1 MDWTQVLVAG
11 ILAAIGPIT
20 VGYALSAVGL
30 NLQFGYAGL
39 VNFGHVA
46 FMMVGAY
53 GTAMTVEFGGPL
65 WLGIIIGILTAILL
79 GVLIGIP
86 TLRLRADYFAITSIA
101 AAEVLRLLVRSSSAE
116 PLTGGVF
123 GLQGFGSDFYALNP
137 FPNTEL
143 YGLAPLVVTGRA
155 LWVIVVGWALVLLAT
170 LFIARLIRSPWGR
183 VLEAIREDEDATRSL
198 GRNVFA
204 YKLQALMI
212 GGGIAGVA
220 GILLALDQ
228 QSVHPDAFPPRI
240 TFLLFVMVILGG
252 AGSIWGAVLGG
263 ALFNFL
269 FFATDALMARL
280 QANVDWIGAIFTPA
294 EAGII
299 KYVLVGIAL
308 MLLMVFR
315 PQGLLRTREEGRA
328 DVG

>member
-1 MDWTQVLVAG
+1 MDWQQVLVAG

-20 VGYALSAVGL
+20 AGYVLSAIGL

-39 VNFGHVA
+39 LNFGHVA
-46 FMMVGAY
+46 FMLVGAY
-53 GTAMTVEFGGPL
+53 GTAITVEFGGPL
-65 WLGIIIGILTAILL
+65 WLGILVGIVAAVLL
-79 GVLIGIP
+79 GVLMGIP

-101 AAEVLRLLVRSSSAE
+101 VAEVLRLVARSSSAE
-116 PLTGGVF
+116 ALTGGVF
-123 GLQGFGSDFYALNP
+123 GLQGFGAAFYELNP

-143 YGLAPLVVTGRA
+143 YGIAPLVVTGRA
-155 LWVIVVGWALVLLAT
+155 LWVIVIGWALVLLAT

-183 VLEAIREDEDATRSL
+183 VLKAIREDEDATRSL
-198 GRNVFA
+198 GKNVFA

-212 GGGIAGVA
+212 GGGIAGLA
-220 GILLALDQ
+220 GIIFALDQ
-228 QSVHPDAFPPRI
+228 QSVHPDAFQPRI

-263 ALFNFL
+263 AVFNFL

-280 QANVDWIGAIFTPA
+280 QANVDWIGDIFTPA
-294 EAGII
+294 EAGIV
-299 KYVLVGIAL
+299 KYVLVGVAL

-315 PQGLLRTREEGRA
+315 PQGLLRTRDEGRA
-328 DVG
+328 DVS